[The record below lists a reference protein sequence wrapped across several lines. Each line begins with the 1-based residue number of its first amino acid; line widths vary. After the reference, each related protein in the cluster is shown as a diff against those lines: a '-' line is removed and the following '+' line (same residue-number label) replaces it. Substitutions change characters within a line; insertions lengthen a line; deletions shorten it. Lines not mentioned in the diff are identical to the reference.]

1 LSRCHLDERQKTERN
16 NESNP
21 RERSDKKGALTARGR
36 LDNYNKSRDQ
46 FVFTKPQS
54 ISNLHKMSIT
64 KLNFKKKKLS
74 LGGSAQANNTSKET
88 SKSRN
93 LNLVAASIYQMDH
106 LKSFRKSVKPPPSGS
121 NPITMIKDKYHNS
134 ISSQT
139 IRKPTIGDSNYF
151 QSIMNNIGNRLV
163 ASKLSLS
170 NVALNSNQV
179 NSIKQTFEAQT
190 NLQNGESLNTGVSTK
205 RSTQRSRKDK
215 KSISVKS
222 GGKTAYPR
230 ISFLQGSKFNKLM
243 NQEFKKNLDH
253 RDTESSKQ
261 NPLSHRGIRGSGSKL
276 SSRLNL
282 ESTRKSMNAIYDKSL
297 RTRPRTHFGDKD
309 LTTSH
314 NYSRSDVRPVGL
326 GHEKQRNR
334 KKSSGH
340 QHKTPS
346 LLSNIKF
353 TK

>member
-1 LSRCHLDERQKTERN
+1 MF
-16 NESNP
+16 
-21 RERSDKKGALTARGR
+21 A
-36 LDNYNKSRDQ
+36 
-46 FVFTKPQS
+46 KPQS
-54 ISNLHKMSIT
+54 ISNLHKISIT

-106 LKSFRKSVKPPPSGS
+106 LKSFRKSFKQAPSGG

-179 NSIKQTFEAQT
+179 NSMKQTFEIPA
-190 NLQNGESLNTGVSTK
+190 NHPNGESLNTGISTK

-222 GGKTAYPR
+222 GGKATYPR

-243 NQEFKKNLDH
+243 NQEFKKNLDP
-253 RDTESSKQ
+253 RDTEMSKP
-261 NPLSHRGIRGSGSKL
+261 NPLSHRGIRGSGSKV

-297 RTRPRTHFGDKD
+297 RSRPRTQFGDKD

-314 NYSRSDVRPVGL
+314 NYSRSDVRPIVSVQD
-326 GHEKQRNR
+326 KPKNR
-334 KKSSGH
+334 KKSTGT
-340 QHKTPS
+340 QVKTPS
-346 LLSNIKF
+346 LLSNLKF